1 MTTSYDY
8 GERAPRATD
17 GRVEWTRGRIA
28 WVLGVAL
35 PPLVLASAGLTHPM
49 DLTPATAHHWWFLH
63 VLLLPVFPLL
73 GVVIC
78 VLLRGEGGVLA
89 WTARIAAFG
98 YAVYYTGLDTLAGI
112 AAGVAVDTDPGDPAT
127 ARLLQIGNQLAVPG
141 EWCYLIAVLLTAAVL
156 TRRGGRRVLPGA
168 VILVVATIPFLF
180 GHIYWP
186 VGVFAMLG
194 TAIGAAAL
202 EMTRPGP
209 IRPAAP
215 PERPSLA

>member
-8 GERAPRATD
+8 GEPPPRAAD
-17 GRVEWTRGRIA
+17 RKVEWTRGRIT

-35 PPLVLASAGLTHPM
+35 PPLVLAAAGLTHPM
-49 DLTPATAHHWWFLH
+49 DLTPTTAHHWWFLH

-73 GVVIC
+73 GVVIW
-78 VLLRGEGGVLA
+78 VLLRGEAGVLA

-112 AAGVAVDTDPGDPAT
+112 AAGVAMDTDPGDPAT
-127 ARLLQIGNQLAVPG
+127 TRLLKIGNQLAVPG
-141 EWCYLIAVLLTAAVL
+141 EWLYLIAVLLTGAVL
-156 TRRGGRRVLPGA
+156 IRRGGRPALPGA
-168 VILVVATIPFLF
+168 LILVIAAIPFMF

-194 TAIGAAAL
+194 TATGAAAL
-202 EMTRPGP
+202 EM
-209 IRPAAP
+209 IRPASATP
-215 PERPSLA
+215 LRRPSPTP